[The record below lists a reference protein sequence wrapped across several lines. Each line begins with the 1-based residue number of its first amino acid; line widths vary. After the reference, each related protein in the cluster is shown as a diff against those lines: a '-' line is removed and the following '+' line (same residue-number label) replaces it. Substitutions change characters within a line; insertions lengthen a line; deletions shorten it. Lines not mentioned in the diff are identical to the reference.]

1 MRQLKDQRL
10 LIAHDDH
17 FISVIGRCKT
27 VSNQSVGVR
36 MLPRVQRLQP
46 PPPETGKK
54 QVRFVEDLETFTYS
68 FPCHVCDF
76 ETARKTELE
85 NHLLRRHQ
93 ITMSFTHASAKRRRL
108 LTMVE
113 TNVNTLPKVCWCS
126 IILSIKSL
134 VL

>member
-1 MRQLKDQRL
+1 M
-10 LIAHDDH
+10 
-17 FISVIGRCKT
+17 
-27 VSNQSVGVR
+27 
-36 MLPRVQRLQP
+36 
-46 PPPETGKK
+46 
-54 QVRFVEDLETFTYS
+54 RFVEDLETFTYS

-85 NHLLRRHQ
+85 NHLLRRHE

-126 IILSIKSL
+126 IILIKNHGIKCCSCSVCVTL
-134 VL
+134 THVCKQNDAGKNIPRKIRKYECWQIGGCFTGNISQIISPDKLN

>member
-1 MRQLKDQRL
+1 M

-27 VSNQSVGVR
+27 VSDHSVGVR
-36 MLPRVQRLQP
+36 MLSRVQRLQP
-46 PPPETGKK
+46 PLLDTGKK

-76 ETARKTELE
+76 EKARKTELE

-113 TNVNTLPKVCWCS
+113 TNVNTLPKVCWC
-126 IILSIKSL
+126 
-134 VL
+134 